1 MKLKRLS
8 KDDITKLE
16 SKWLGLL
23 GDDTDG
29 VIKADYNQL
38 FNIIKSTGC
47 WGDIK
52 ESYNKPLYS
61 CVIDSND
68 KEWGIVEIVLSQNNG
83 SSIWVKILDIH
94 LSPEIE
100 TEDDTEE
107 STKSRLKVFKAA
119 LTGTFDLTKDVR
131 NANTVKVFGRTDVLV
146 AFLRGMHESFS
157 VLATLGTISGI
168 TVSIEGRWLVFR
180 TK

>member
-1 MKLKRLS
+1 MKLKRLDR
-8 KDDITKLE
+8 DDISKLE

-23 GDDTDG
+23 GDDADG

-38 FNIIKSTGC
+38 FNVIKSTGW

-61 CVIDSND
+61 CVIDSDD
-68 KEWGIVEIVLSQNNG
+68 KEWGIVEIVLSQNG
-83 SSIWVKILDIH
+83 GSIWVKILDIH

-100 TEDDTEE
+100 IADDTEE

-119 LTGTFDLTKDVR
+119 LTGTFDLTKDVIK
-131 NANTVKVFGRTDVLV
+131 ADTVKVFGRTDVLV

>member
-8 KDDITKLE
+8 EEGLNKLE
-16 SKWLGLL
+16 IKWLGLL
-23 GDDTDG
+23 GNDVDG

-38 FNIIKSTGC
+38 FNIIKATGW
-47 WGDIK
+47 WGGIK

-61 CVIDSND
+61 CVIDSDN
-68 KEWGIVEIVLSQNNG
+68 KEWGIVEIVLSQNGN
-83 SSIWVKILDIH
+83 SIWVKILDIH

-100 TEDDTEE
+100 IVDDTEE
-107 STKSRLKVFKAA
+107 STKSRLRVFKAA
-119 LTGTFDLTKDVR
+119 LTGTFDLTKDVIK
-131 NANTVKVFGRTDVLV
+131 ADTVKVFGRTDVLV